1 MSLLNQIGR
10 QQQDPQAALQE
21 IQRGP
26 AAFLSRHGFRIPDN
40 LTTPQQIIPYL
51 LSSGQVSQSR
61 IQDIRKQLGK

>member
-21 IQRGP
+21 IQQGP